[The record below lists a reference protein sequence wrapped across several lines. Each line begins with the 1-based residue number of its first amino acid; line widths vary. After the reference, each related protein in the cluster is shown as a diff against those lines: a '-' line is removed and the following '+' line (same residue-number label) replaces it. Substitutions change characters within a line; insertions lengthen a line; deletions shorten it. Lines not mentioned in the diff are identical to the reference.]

1 MLCLFFFSSRRR
13 HTSCALVMGV
23 QTWALPIPASA
34 EVEEPGPA
42 VAVGQAASESAADSG
57 SSQISELVRRIDKYQ
72 STRGQPAAP
81 RAPRA
86 AFLFETGPDGGIH
99 WVDGVTRGTRW
110 EEHTPEPQPLRR
122 SPYHGFCLKKN

>member
-1 MLCLFFFSSRRR
+1 MRISDWSSDVC
-13 HTSCALVMGV
+13 SSD
-23 QTWALPIPASA
+23 LPVRA

-86 AFLFETGPDGGIH
+86 AFLFETGPDGVIH
-99 WVDGVTRGTRW
+99 RS
-110 EEHTPEPQPLRR
+110 EEHTSELQSLMRI
-122 SPYHGFCLKKN
+122 SYAVFCLKKKKDNTENK

>member
-86 AFLFETGPDGGIH
+86 AFLFATGDRKGVGEGKGVAGRLDLGGSPINKKQKNN
-99 WVDGVTRGTRW
+99 
-110 EEHTPEPQPLRR
+110 ENNKITPI
-122 SPYHGFCLKKN
+122 

>member
-1 MLCLFFFSSRRR
+1 MARAGLAGRSDLPQSIGR
-13 HTSCALVMGV
+13 ALASLGSASV
-23 QTWALPIPASA
+23 ALPQPARA

-86 AFLFETGPDGGIH
+86 AFLFDTGPDGLIH
-99 WVDGVTRGTRW
+99 WMDGLTRGAGSG
-110 EEHTPEPQPLRR
+110 PENAE
-122 SPYHGFCLKKN
+122 GGI

>member
-1 MLCLFFFSSRRR
+1 MRISDWSSDVC
-13 HTSCALVMGV
+13 SSD
-23 QTWALPIPASA
+23 LPVRA

-86 AFLFETGPDGGIH
+86 AFLFETGPDGVIH
-99 WVDGVTRGTRW
+99 WVDGVTRGTVIGLSIAEDRKRTRLNSS
-110 EEHTPEPQPLRR
+110 H
-122 SPYHGFCLKKN
+122 

>member
-1 MLCLFFFSSRRR
+1 MARAGLAGRSDLPQSIGR
-13 HTSCALVMGV
+13 ALASLGSASV
-23 QTWALPIPASA
+23 ALPQPARA

-86 AFLFETGPDGGIH
+86 AFLFETAARKSTSLNSSH
-99 WVDGVTRGTRW
+99 
-110 EEHTPEPQPLRR
+110 
-122 SPYHGFCLKKN
+122 